1 MRCPEKYHSTPE
13 TQTDESYVHAEDIEH
28 FSHHERIE
36 REEAERLAKF
46 QGISV
51 EEVLK
56 YQSKPDPGQAATES
70 SPAVRLLALVII
82 C

>member
-13 TQTDESYVHAEDIEH
+13 TQTDESYIHPEDIEH
-28 FSHHERIE
+28 FSHHEKIE
-36 REEAERLAKF
+36 RVEAERLAKF

-51 EEVLK
+51 EDVLK
-56 YQSKPDPGQAATES
+56 YQNKPDPGQDATG
-70 SPAVRLLALVII
+70 SPPSVRLFALVMI

>member
-1 MRCPEKYHSTPE
+1 M
-13 TQTDESYVHAEDIEH
+13 EH
-28 FSHHERIE
+28 FSQHEKIE

-56 YQSKPDPGQAATES
+56 YQHLQDAAQS
-70 SPAVRLLALVII
+70 HRAVRLLWLERPNGLTIV
-82 C
+82 